1 MKFRLLL
8 LTPFLLVVFG
18 AVAAPKDPVPTW
30 TDPDLASEEHPD
42 FDLQGEYTAGE
53 GASRVGLQ
61 AAALDQGRFHVLEY
75 AGGLPGAGWDGSD
88 VIIAILEREALEA
101 KVEEMK
107 KIKRKSPT
115 MGKEAPGGALVIFD
129 GSPTSYIKGKIEEGL
144 LWAGAETT
152 TPVRDFFLH
161 VEFRLPYKPARNLS
175 SQDRGNSGLYVFNNY
190 EIQIL
195 DSFGLDFKKENN
207 AVEAESENNQWC
219 GSFYKFKTPDVP
231 MSFPP
236 LQWQTYDIEYTA
248 PKFEEGE
255 KVANARFTIRHNG
268 RVIHDDVELPKGTG
282 GGGKRPEKEEGF
294 IFFQDHGNPVAFRN
308 IWLEKR

>member
-1 MKFRLLL
+1 MKFKLLL
-8 LTPFLLVVFG
+8 LTPFLLVAFD

-42 FDLQGEYTAGE
+42 FDLQGEYIAGE
-53 GASRVGLQ
+53 GASHVGLQ
-61 AAALDQGRFHVLEY
+61 AAALDQGTFHVLEY
-75 AGGLPGAGWDGSD
+75 TGGLPGAGWDGSD
-88 VIIAILEREALEA
+88 VTTAILDRDVLEA
-101 KVEEMK
+101 KVEDMR
-107 KIKRKSPT
+107 KIERKSPT
-115 MGKEAPGGALVIFD
+115 MGKDAPGGALVIFD
-129 GSPTSYIKGKIEEGL
+129 GSSTSYIKGKIEDEL

-207 AVEAESENNQWC
+207 AVETESENDQWC

-231 MSFPP
+231 MAFPP

-268 RVIHDDVELPKGTG
+268 RVVHDDVELPKGTG